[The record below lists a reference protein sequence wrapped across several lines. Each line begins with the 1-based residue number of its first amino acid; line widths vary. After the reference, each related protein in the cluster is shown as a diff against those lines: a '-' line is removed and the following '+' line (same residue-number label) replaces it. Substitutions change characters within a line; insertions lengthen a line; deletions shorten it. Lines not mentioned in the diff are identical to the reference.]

1 MELYE
6 LTVHELIEKLDK
18 KEITSEDIIESY
30 AKRINEKEKD
40 VQAFVTE
47 TIDTAKEQAKNV
59 NRENSKLAGIPIG
72 LKDNLCTKGVKTTC
86 SSKMQ

>member
-1 MELYE
+1 M
-6 LTVHELIEKLDK
+6 K
-18 KEITSEDIIESY
+18 
-30 AKRINEKEKD
+30 KEKD

-72 LKDNLCTKGVKTTC
+72 LKR
-86 SSKMQ
+86 

>member
-18 KEITSEDIIESY
+18 KEITAEDIIESY
-30 AKRINEKEKD
+30 SKRINEKEKD

-47 TIDTAKEQAKNV
+47 TIDTAKEQAKNI
-59 NRENSKLAGIPIG
+59 NRENSKLAVI
-72 LKDNLCTKGVKTTC
+72 V
-86 SSKMQ
+86 